1 VNAPHPAFFE
11 QGLVLSTCL
20 ADSAMLLSLPPHFS
34 EPTHDPREE
43 AAGEAALAVAL
54 AVEEDGVASL
64 VSELLGALED
74 VAGRALGAA
83 RLVGDY
89 ARATKHDLEDHV
101 DDLLT
106 VSADSLIWRIW
117 QAGVNGET
125 GRTGGVGVGV
135 DRWRGFVKG
144 GGCDCF
150 VGCLLMAYCRG
161 ACCKS

>member
-1 VNAPHPAFFE
+1 VSLSVKKEGAASLVSELLGALALDQSCYMHTLSSCSWLYVCVAHPPPPAFP
-11 QGLVLSTCL
+11 L
-20 ADSAMLLSLPPHFS
+20 HS
-34 EPTHDPREE
+34 EPPHDPREE

-106 VSADSLIWRIW
+106 VSADS
-117 QAGVNGET
+117 
-125 GRTGGVGVGV
+125 
-135 DRWRGFVKG
+135 
-144 GGCDCF
+144 
-150 VGCLLMAYCRG
+150 
-161 ACCKS
+161 

>member
-89 ARATKHDLEDHV
+89 ARATKQDLEDHV

-106 VSADSLIWRIW
+106 VSAW
-117 QAGVNGET
+117 
-125 GRTGGVGVGV
+125 GGWWGGQV
-135 DRWRGFVKG
+135 DAMCVVFVG
-144 GGCDCF
+144 GG
-150 VGCLLMAYCRG
+150 GAQSQRG
-161 ACCKS
+161 AGCP

>member
-1 VNAPHPAFFE
+1 M
-11 QGLVLSTCL
+11 LTCL
-20 ADSAMLLSLPPHFS
+20 SPPPPPPLLFSLHS

-64 VSELLGALED
+64 VSELLGALEE

-106 VSADSLIWRIW
+106 VSADSLIW
-117 QAGVNGET
+117 
-125 GRTGGVGVGV
+125 
-135 DRWRGFVKG
+135 
-144 GGCDCF
+144 
-150 VGCLLMAYCRG
+150 
-161 ACCKS
+161 